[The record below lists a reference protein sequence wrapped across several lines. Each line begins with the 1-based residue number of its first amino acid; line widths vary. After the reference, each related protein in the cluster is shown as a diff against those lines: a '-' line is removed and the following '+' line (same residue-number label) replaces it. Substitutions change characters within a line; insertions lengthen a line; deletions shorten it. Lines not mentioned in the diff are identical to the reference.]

1 MPRASISPT
10 GLGFATLED
19 MVALVIAL
27 ILALVLGLTVLVA
40 VALPARREGR
50 DLLTPHG
57 EDVVARVRERTGT
70 VAAVTRERTGD
81 LLGSA
86 KDRVETARDVARERI
101 TAGREGG
108 DAAS

>member
-1 MPRASISPT
+1 MSGTLAAGPAPVASRR
-10 GLGFATLED
+10 
-19 MVALVIAL
+19 
-27 ILALVLGLTVLVA
+27 LALAGEALAARGGLVLVA

-81 LLGSA
+81 RLASPDRNLLLYYRNRLDGYGL
-86 KDRVETARDVARERI
+86 E
-101 TAGREGG
+101 GEGG
-108 DAAS
+108 K